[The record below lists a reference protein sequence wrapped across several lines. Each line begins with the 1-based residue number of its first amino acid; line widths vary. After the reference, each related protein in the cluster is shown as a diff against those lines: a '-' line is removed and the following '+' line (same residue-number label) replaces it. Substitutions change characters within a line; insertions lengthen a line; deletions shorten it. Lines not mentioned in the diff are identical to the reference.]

1 MNNLLRLVGRRLVA
15 LPIMAIGVT
24 FLVFFLMSFSPIDPA
39 YKALGEAATPEAIQK
54 YHEDFGLD
62 DPWPVRYVRYMGDLL
77 HGELGIP
84 AAAAEDPGLYVICR
98 KNEEKM
104 AVGLWNFGMDIVLP
118 QEKIRLDDS
127 YPTILP
133 IGKGDVMGMGNA
145 AAYLE
150 EIPPYCFGGFV
161 VKK

>member
-15 LPIMAIGVT
+15 LPIMALGVT

-77 HGELGIP
+77 HGNLGTYSAQRRPVSDSITTALP
-84 AAAAEDPGLYVICR
+84 VVMVTSEGLLTYQNGGEHR
-98 KNEEKM
+98 KFTAKEQW
-104 AVGLWNFGMDIVLP
+104 GFPLRIF
-118 QEKIRLDDS
+118 S
-127 YPTILP
+127 
-133 IGKGDVMGMGNA
+133 KG
-145 AAYLE
+145 
-150 EIPPYCFGGFV
+150 I
-161 VKK
+161 